1 MTEIEMIK
9 GCIRQD
15 ATCQRLLYE
24 QLSGKMFTVC
34 LRYANDLMEA
44 EDLLQEGFIRVF
56 SNVHQFKFEGSFEGW
71 VRRIMVNS
79 ALKCIQKKNKTK
91 NKTKNII

>member
-1 MTEIEMIK
+1 MIK

-44 EDLLQEGFIRVF
+44 EDLLQEGFI
-56 SNVHQFKFEGSFEGW
+56 
-71 VRRIMVNS
+71 VRHPRGRK
-79 ALKCIQKKNKTK
+79 LTEKGKNFLLWSRED
-91 NKTKNII
+91 